1 MLAGSKIVAFSATTD
16 SGKARAFYEE
26 LLGLTLVSDDEFA
39 IVFTANGIELRVQKV
54 KAVNP
59 QPFTVLGWSVAS
71 IDKVVQTIRS
81 AGFEFER
88 YAFLQQ
94 DAHGVWTAP
103 SGAKVAWLKDPD
115 GNLLSFSQAPHL

>member
-1 MLAGSKIVAFSATTD
+1 MLAGSKIVTFSATTN

-26 LLGLTLVSDDEFA
+26 LLGLTFVSDDEFA
-39 IVFTANGIELRVQKV
+39 IVSTTNGIELRVQKV

-81 AGFEFER
+81 AGFDFEG

-115 GNLLSFSQAPHL
+115 GNLLSFSQASHL